1 MSTQA
6 AAPATVAPNS
16 NRLVAGLEECEQDNR
31 LPFVLNRNEL
41 RLLVIAGI
49 GFFLDAYDLFIINQV
64 ALMLQYRYYGGGHLP
79 SGLEG
84 FIKAGANIG
93 SVIGQFLFGYLADA
107 FGRKAVYGKELMTI
121 IFATIL
127 CISVPAYIGSEG
139 GESQRAIDLIRLLWG
154 YVWNAP
160 YGPKVPGVCFGFFTY
175 QSDTQEADIEFLSS
189 DADYYQRAHQTGLF

>member
-139 GESQRAIDLIRLLWG
+139 VLIWI
-154 YVWNAP
+154 
-160 YGPKVPGVCFGFFTY
+160 GFFRIILGVGVGGDYPKKYRFSFSTFCDSKPVARDDTY
-175 QSDTQEADIEFLSS
+175 IYLWI
-189 DADYYQRAHQTGLF
+189 RAHCSF